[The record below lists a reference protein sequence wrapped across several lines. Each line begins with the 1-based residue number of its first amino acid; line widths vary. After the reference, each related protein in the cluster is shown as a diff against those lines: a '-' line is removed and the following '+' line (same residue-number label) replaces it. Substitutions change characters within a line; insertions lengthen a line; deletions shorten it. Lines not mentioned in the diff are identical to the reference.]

1 MEYRKIDI
9 DELNTEL
16 FANFERRQEV
26 VDCWRRV
33 DGQWVIKADPFV
45 DDWSEEE
52 YGELVGYLK
61 NTINT
66 GGVVLGG
73 FHENVLKGFCS
84 VEGELFGVN
93 LEYLDLSSI
102 HVSNDMRGHGIGRI
116 LFSMA
121 SDWAREKG
129 AKKIYLSAH
138 SAVETQAFYKSVG
151 CVEAVEYNETHVE
164 MEPFDCQ
171 LEYVL

>member
-16 FANFERRQEV
+16 FENFERRQEV

-33 DGQWVIKADPFV
+33 DGKWVIKADPFV
-45 DDWSEEE
+45 DDWSEDE

-66 GGVVLGG
+66 GGVVFGG
-73 FHENVLKGFCS
+73 FHESVLKGFCS
-84 VEGELFGVN
+84 VEGELFGKN
-93 LEYLDLSSI
+93 LDYLDLSSI
-102 HVSNDMRGHGIGRI
+102 HVSNDMRGHGIGRV